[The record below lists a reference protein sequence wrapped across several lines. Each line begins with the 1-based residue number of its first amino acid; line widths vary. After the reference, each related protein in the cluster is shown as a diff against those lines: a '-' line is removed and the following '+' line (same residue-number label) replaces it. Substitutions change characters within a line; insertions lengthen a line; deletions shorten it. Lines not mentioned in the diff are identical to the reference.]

1 LKCILSGDHCIYVR
15 QCSWLQYFFKDAIRL
30 PFASPNKI
38 RHFLKSI
45 FPARPLGRPW
55 EDPYGSGR
63 VAVDKAAQRRR
74 PSRGRLPARKRHML
88 VVVVLSHVEK
98 S

>member
-1 LKCILSGDHCIYVR
+1 
-15 QCSWLQYFFKDAIRL
+15 
-30 PFASPNKI
+30 KI

-74 PSRGRLPARKRHML
+74 PSRGRLAARKRHML

>member
-1 LKCILSGDHCIYVR
+1 MSAFGGTADR
-15 QCSWLQYFFKDAIRL
+15 TRL
-30 PFASPNKI
+30 LRARANKI

>member
-1 LKCILSGDHCIYVR
+1 MSAIGLTA
-15 QCSWLQYFFKDAIRL
+15 DAMRL
-30 PFASPNKI
+30 PFASPNKIKKI

>member
-1 LKCILSGDHCIYVR
+1 MSAIGVTA
-15 QCSWLQYFFKDAIRL
+15 DAMRL

-74 PSRGRLPARKRHML
+74 PSGGRLPARKRHML

>member
-1 LKCILSGDHCIYVR
+1 
-15 QCSWLQYFFKDAIRL
+15 DAIRL